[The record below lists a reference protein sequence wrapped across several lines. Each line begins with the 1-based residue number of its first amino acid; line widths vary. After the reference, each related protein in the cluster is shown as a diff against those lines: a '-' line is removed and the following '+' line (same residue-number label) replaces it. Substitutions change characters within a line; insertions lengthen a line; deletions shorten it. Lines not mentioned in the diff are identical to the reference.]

1 MLFCIISDKRNH
13 LLHFLEGQQVLGQ
26 SVLVAVLPGYHAME
40 MVMFDQVTQP
50 VLLHTVD
57 ELEKFTANVLA
68 LVSVLIPHFLSFCV
82 DLALGVL
89 HHVTT
94 PKTGAQLTQ
103 DDEVSCVSFQG

>member
-40 MVMFDQVTQP
+40 TVMFDQVTQP
-50 VLLHTVD
+50 VLLRTVD

-68 LVSVLIPHFLSFCV
+68 LVSVLIPHFLV
-82 DLALGVL
+82 LGVL

-103 DDEVSCVSFQG
+103 DDKVNCVSFH